1 MREIYADGS
10 FGPIYMAL
18 YSTRCGYNRET
29 CRFPYYQ
36 DSPDAG
42 FVAAVDEL
50 LAHKLTVLQWWE
62 MVGREPGL
70 SGGGLLR
77 HSGRRLSL

>member
-1 MREIYADGS
+1 
-10 FGPIYMAL
+10 MAL

-50 LAHKLTVLQWWE
+50 LADKLTVLQ
-62 MVGREPGL
+62 
-70 SGGGLLR
+70 
-77 HSGRRLSL
+77 